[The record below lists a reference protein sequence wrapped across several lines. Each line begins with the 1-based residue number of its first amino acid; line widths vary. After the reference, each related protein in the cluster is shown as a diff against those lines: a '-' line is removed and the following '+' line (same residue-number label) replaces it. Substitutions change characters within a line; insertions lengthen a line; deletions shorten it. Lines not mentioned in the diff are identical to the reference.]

1 MALSDVAILKFIE
14 SGEMGIHPFE
24 ESRLSPAGY
33 DLGAAKNTVLKPKEQ
48 QLVATL
54 ERVEI
59 PSTLLG
65 ILHLRSSF
73 AREGLVASLAVVDP
87 GFRGQLTV
95 SLVNVGKK
103 SVKIAHGES
112 FLQLTFIQLS
122 SESKRPYDGHYQNSS
137 GIVESKREV
146 TSSLVQEGR
155 D

>member
-14 SGEMGIHPFE
+14 SGKVSIDPFH
-24 ESRLSPAGY
+24 ESQLSPAGY
-33 DLGAAKNTVLKPKEQ
+33 DLGAAKNILLRPKEQ
-48 QLVATL
+48 QLAATL
-54 ERVEI
+54 ERVEL

-112 FLQLTFIQLS
+112 FLQLTLIQLS
-122 SESKRPYDGHYQNSS
+122 SESQRPYDGHYQDSS
-137 GIVESKREV
+137 GVMGSKREV
-146 TSSLVQEGR
+146 T
-155 D
+155 